1 MIEKGIVTKAFR
13 HQRAAVRDTH
23 NIRRKWHMELMD
35 VIEQRRSI
43 RKFKDDPV
51 PDSMINDL
59 LNAARLAPSGTNTQ
73 ASRFVVVKSPA
84 MRARLG
90 TATPYAFIT
99 RAPVVFVCCCDLTAM
114 TTRELRRAE
123 LLEAGV
129 FEGVDVDRDMA
140 DSRARAFNQIG
151 IEAARAYLSMNTAIA
166 IEHMVL
172 RAVDLGLGSCWVGG
186 FDKGKVREMLELD
199 NSIHIVMLLPVGYPD
214 QSPPPR
220 PRFPV
225 DHLVL
230 KTV

>member
-186 FDKGKVREMLELD
+186 FDKGKVREILELD
-199 NSIHIVMLLPVGYPD
+199 DSIHIVMLLPVGYPD
-214 QSPPPR
+214 QSPPQR

>member
-1 MIEKGIVTKAFR
+1 
-13 HQRAAVRDTH
+13 
-23 NIRRKWHMELMD
+23 MELMH
-35 VIEQRRSI
+35 VIEERRSI
-43 RKFKDDPV
+43 RKFRDEPV
-51 PDSMINDL
+51 SDAIINDL

-84 MRARLG
+84 MCARLR
-90 TATPYAFIT
+90 TATPYTFIT
-99 RAPVVFVCCCDLTAM
+99 RAPVIFVCCCDLTAM

-123 LLEAGV
+123 LLEAGI
-129 FEGVDVDRDMA
+129 FDGVDVDEDMA
-140 DSRARAFNQIG
+140 DSRARAFNQID

-166 IEHMVL
+166 NEHMVL

-186 FDKGKVREMLELD
+186 FDKKKVREILEL
-199 NSIHIVMLLPVGYPD
+199 NESIHIVMLLPVGYPD
-214 QSPPPR
+214 QSPPRR

>member
-1 MIEKGIVTKAFR
+1 
-13 HQRAAVRDTH
+13 
-23 NIRRKWHMELMD
+23 MELTE
-35 VIEQRRSI
+35 VIERRRSI
-43 RKFKDDPV
+43 RRFRDDPV
-51 PDSMINDL
+51 SDAIINEL

-73 ASRFVVVKSPA
+73 ALRFVVVTSPA
-84 MRARLG
+84 MRAKLG
-90 TATPYAFIT
+90 TATPYIFIT

-123 LLEAGV
+123 LLEAGI
-129 FEGVDVDRDMA
+129 FEGVDVNEDMA
-140 DSRARAFNQIG
+140 DSRARAFNQIEV
-151 IEAARAYLSMNTAIA
+151 EAARAYLSMNTAIA

-186 FDKGKVREMLELD
+186 FDKEKVREILELD
-199 NSIHIVMLLPVGYPD
+199 DSIHIVMLLPVGYPD
-214 QSPPPR
+214 QSPPQR